1 LKQYGEYKNFHDC
14 ADGHCRKNGENK
26 YDECLSKRWCPYFIQ
41 KEKAAAAKVCLMNF
55 AGFLNHTAFGGENFG
70 HRNLMIIDEAHN
82 IEEQLLSFISTT
94 LLESDFDN
102 ILKLPDFD
110 YPSQYVEWIIAN
122 KIDLIYHTKAA
133 QARTQEDPKAEDEYT
148 RLIARLKAILEIVD
162 IDKHWVCEFNEQPTR
177 VSFKPIYVMNYARKH
192 LFDLVDHV
200 LIMSATILDVDVM
213 RRSLGLNS
221 DEVVAL
227 RLLSR
232 FPVGNRPIYYMPAT
246 KVTGGQAQN
255 IFEFVLSSAC
265 TSRPITG

>member
-1 LKQYGEYKNFHDC
+1 MPTTTEDILAHFPFPSARPGQVDAIRFAKDAFDSGKKVVIIEAPCGSGKSAIGLGLTGHYDRSYYLTIQKILQDQLITEFGDGGRYSTKLVDLKGRSSYECVYYKNKADQLLTGKTITLKQYGEYKNFHDC

-133 QARTQEDPKAEDEYT
+133 QARA
-148 RLIARLKAILEIVD
+148 L
-162 IDKHWVCEFNEQPTR
+162 
-177 VSFKPIYVMNYARKH
+177 
-192 LFDLVDHV
+192 
-200 LIMSATILDVDVM
+200 ATD
-213 RRSLGLNS
+213 
-221 DEVVAL
+221 A
-227 RLLSR
+227 
-232 FPVGNRPIYYMPAT
+232 
-246 KVTGGQAQN
+246 
-255 IFEFVLSSAC
+255 
-265 TSRPITG
+265 